1 MLLLMS
7 DGCYRTVSPDTLIK
21 KYRRTAGP
29 AEAVDALVRQAMAR
43 DGTDNITVVALTLR
57 KAF

>member
-1 MLLLMS
+1 MS
-7 DGCYRTVSPDTLIK
+7 DILAKIHFRVFHRTLGLPNRMLD
-21 KYRRTAGP
+21 RA
-29 AEAVDALVRQAMAR
+29 RQAMAR